1 MRALFLIVIAFMVQL
16 KLNAQLSK
24 VHYVPPVAYSD
35 IGNAIPDQ
43 GHYFY
48 ISTPSTT
55 SVTVVI
61 TPVGSASSTIQVSNS
76 IPYVFTIDPPGAP
89 HSSQVA
95 IGASSTDIVSNTSR
109 VVTDKGY
116 IIEATAEV
124 YVALRIAQ
132 RDQAGALV
140 SKGRAALG
148 TDFRI
153 GAFTNY
159 NATSNYS
166 SFLSVMASE
175 NATLITINDIKDGVD
190 IIDFNE
196 ASLGATSGNLNDII
210 FTLNRGESYT
220 MVTRSDQSADVS
232 AALEVETT
240 QTVNS
245 DGLIGTYVN
254 SDKPVVVSSGSLNGS
269 FGVGGGRDY
278 GFDQIVDYSKVGSEY
293 IFVKGT
299 GSDEWENVLLVAHT
313 DATTITIN
321 GLGISNGIVHGK
333 GVNVSSA
340 SPAIA
345 SPSIDAGD
353 YFLIEGDLYSA
364 DGNMYVQSSA
374 PIFAFQGI
382 GSGGSEANQGLFF
395 VPPLKCSS
403 VGDVDNI
410 PEINN
415 IGETNYTGNLNITS
429 KVGAVITISDDNN
442 ANQSISALNIANT
455 LGPFNVTG
463 NANYVSYTISNL
475 SGNVSIISNN
485 ELYCSYF
492 NQNGS
497 ASSGAFYS
505 GFLSPPEIPLKNDGP
520 GIYGYC
526 APYFNLETGN
536 MDLFTS
542 FEWQYSSGSSYSTIL
557 GSTNQRTITPTLAG
571 SYLIRGFIS
580 CPGEPAE
587 FLDSDPINISVCPP
601 NFTVSENFVVVNES
615 GTITSSVL
623 IGLVRKPDSDV
634 VLSITIVDPSEV
646 SVSSTTLTFT
656 PLNWNNQKL
665 ITIAG
670 VDDTIRDSDINSN
683 IIFSIVDASSDDT
696 FDGLS
701 DQIVQV
707 TNQDDDAEV
716 CIPRDFDD
724 SDFAFIRDAFHTAGS
739 DIFSLTPNSGNKRG
753 MVWFQNK
760 LDLRVSF
767 SLDVDLFLGNND
779 NGADGIAFVIQNIST
794 SEGSTGGGLGYQGIN
809 PSYAIEMDTYH
820 NGSPRDGNSPSDH
833 IAFVN
838 DGTANLAPTS
848 GDLVQVSNLENG
860 QWHNIVINW
869 DPVTTRLDYT
879 FTRTG
884 GGTYSDFKTIDLIG
898 DVLNSNIGYWGFT
911 AATGGAINLQQ
922 VRFDNDSIC
931 VTDEILPPTSTNEV
945 TGVSTQTICA
955 TPSPTL
961 NDLKKTT
968 SRPEGIDP
976 GADFLGVPYNLVWFD
991 ALTGGTFLPATTVLV
1006 DGSSYYVEAGS
1017 LSDPTAASYRQS
1029 LSRLK
1034 VIVDLVY
1041 GSYTLVPPSLNII
1054 EGTTVSTFSL
1064 VLNDKPL
1071 SSVTYDL
1078 VSSDTSHL
1086 IVSTSSITFNTL
1098 NWNISQVGTLTTVDN
1113 LIADGL
1119 QSSNFTIRIND
1130 PFSDDCFFN
1139 PTPLPTYAI
1148 QIADNEVPAYR
1159 LSPVSRNL
1167 QEGNPQTATV
1177 SLVLLVAPLTDV
1189 IIDIASLDTT
1199 EITLSQASLTFTSAN
1214 WNVPQNITLSSVDEV
1229 VVDNSQTVSITAS
1242 INATSD
1248 AAFTSLASQT
1258 VTVINIDNDVPGFT
1272 VSPLLGTLTEG
1283 DSQTAS
1289 LTVVLNKQPLS
1300 NVVVDL
1306 SILPTDEI
1314 TTSVGSLT
1322 FTATNWNT
1330 PRVIT
1335 VSSVDE
1341 FLIDGTTV
1349 STITF
1354 SINSTSDGAFTSLPN
1369 QFVLATNLDNDVAGF
1384 TVSSLGGGALQ
1395 EGSLATVSFT
1405 LVLDAEPDSGFV
1417 ILDIASLDLS
1427 EVVVN
1432 SLTTPRVFTPA
1443 NWNVPQTVTLSS
1455 VDDIILDGTV
1465 ISTINVSVNALSTA
1479 VPFRILATQNIL
1491 VPNLDNEVPGFQ
1503 LSPVVGTLT
1512 EGATPTASFNAVLLV
1527 QPLTDVRLN
1536 LVSNDISE
1544 VSLGGTTFLTF
1555 TAANWNVSQTITLNQ
1570 VDEFLIDGS
1579 QTSSI
1584 TASVDITSNAG
1595 FVGLPSQS
1603 VVVTTLDNDVAGIT
1617 IVVTDNLSSESGDTA
1632 QFTAQLDA
1640 IPTANVTI
1648 DFDTSNASEAVPL
1661 VTQITFT
1668 PANWNIPQTVM
1679 ILGIDDSPPVSDGS
1693 QPVNI
1698 RTFNVSSAD
1707 SNFNTLTDAD
1717 VADVAISNQDN
1728 DAPGIVLSLLYNN
1741 FFASENGMSVIVQ
1754 FELLSFP
1761 LGGEDVV
1768 VPLSLSGDVDEVS
1781 LSATSITIKAVNWD
1795 NPFANQITLTGID
1808 DFLIDGTRAITLITG
1823 DPFSAEA
1830 PHNNLDADDVA
1841 DVMLYNL
1848 DNDSPGLLITLPEIV
1863 SENASSTNFTVV
1875 LVSDVSTPTTI
1886 KLIVNDSSELSVDV
1900 TELIFTSANWN
1911 IPQEVT
1917 VFGVDDPIIDGDI
1930 GSDIYL
1936 RIDPVKS
1943 DPIYASLM
1951 DYVVTVLNLDNDS
1964 DQDGD
1969 GVFDAV
1975 DNCIATAN
1983 LNQEDFD
1990 LDAIGDACDVD
2001 IDGDGVLNSDEIVDS
2016 TDPNDACSFIFQSI
2030 TLPVLEVGDCDADGL
2045 INSIDIDD
2053 DNDGILDVDELFED
2067 LDLDGIPNT
2076 FDLDSDGDGCYDTLE
2091 ASFTD
2096 ADDNGLLGSGILEIN
2111 LVGQVMN
2118 QGGYT
2123 PASDNNSNGI
2133 PEYKEVNQLIRFETE
2148 LQLITFFS
2156 GDRISLSVEV
2166 PIGSEVSYQ
2175 WQINTGT
2182 EELPQWEN
2190 VEGNIMYSGTQS
2202 SQMNIDNATESII
2215 GKQYRVLATNLL
2227 FSCQE
2232 TMISSTKIVLA
2243 DLEIPT
2249 AFSPDGDGFNDT
2261 WEIKGLNFKGAY
2273 ELTVFNR
2280 WENIVF
2286 TTKNYQNDWAGTS
2299 TISSF
2304 ISSSNQVPDG
2314 VYFYWITWADETA
2327 PVSGYVYIKRRK
2339 N

>member
-1 MRALFLIVIAFMVQL
+1 MAIMGSGNGIVGGVFLRTVSVSLDLGAGDVFQRCEL
-16 KLNAQLSK
+16 KLSLGDSGQFDDGLQFSINSSRLLNFDERNWGSMPEFQAGGRFDSDLSGSWTPWSAEGTPRLEITNNSIKLMVLSTNGIREDALLFMDTTAADWVLSSSFTYDCESGFDIEFGNQNGGGGPGSISAFLQIEAYVDGDGPCIDTDYDGLADSDELIIGTDPNFFEDNDGDGIADHFDPDDDNDGILDSVECGFVNGGLINGGFELGTNGCNSISNQSTIDGWLTTASDNLMEVWCDGRVLDRTYNAREGNRFAEINANETAALYQTINTTPGGYMIWSASHLSRSNIPIQTINIK
-24 VHYVPPVAYSD
+24 A
-35 IGNAIPDQ
+35 GNSV
-43 GHYFY
+43 G
-48 ISTPSTT
+48 S
-55 SVTVVI
+55 SVTLDTRTATTTWQDYTGIYLVPGGQ
-61 TPVGSASSTIQVSNS
+61 TST
-76 IPYVFTIDPPGAP
+76 VFLF
-89 HSSQVA
+89 
-95 IGASSTDIVSNTSR
+95 
-109 VVTDKGY
+109 
-116 IIEATAEV
+116 E
-124 YVALRIAQ
+124 
-132 RDQAGALV
+132 
-140 SKGRAALG
+140 
-148 TDFRI
+148 
-153 GAFTNY
+153 
-159 NATSNYS
+159 
-166 SFLSVMASE
+166 
-175 NATLITINDIKDGVD
+175 
-190 IIDFNE
+190 
-196 ASLGATSGNLNDII
+196 ATSGGGFGNLLDRISFDRPASACILDTDGDGIRNSFDLDSDGDGILDAIEGGTLDIDGDG
-210 FTLNRGESYT
+210 TLNFL
-220 MVTRSDQSADVS
+220 DID
-232 AALEVETT
+232 
-240 QTVNS
+240 S
-245 DGLIGTYVN
+245 DGDGLLDSVE
-254 SDKPVVVSSGSLNGS
+254 LNINDEDGD
-269 FGVGGGRDY
+269 G
-278 GFDQIVDYSKVGSEY
+278 IVDYLDPK
-293 IFVKGT
+293 
-299 GSDEWENVLLVAHT
+299 
-313 DATTITIN
+313 
-321 GLGISNGIVHGK
+321 
-333 GVNVSSA
+333 
-340 SPAIA
+340 
-345 SPSIDAGD
+345 
-353 YFLIEGDLYSA
+353 
-364 DGNMYVQSSA
+364 A
-374 PIFAFQGI
+374 PG
-382 GSGGSEANQGLFF
+382 
-395 VPPLKCSS
+395 
-403 VGDVDNI
+403 
-410 PEINN
+410 
-415 IGETNYTGNLNITS
+415 
-429 KVGAVITISDDNN
+429 
-442 ANQSISALNIANT
+442 
-455 LGPFNVTG
+455 
-463 NANYVSYTISNL
+463 
-475 SGNVSIISNN
+475 
-485 ELYCSYF
+485 
-492 NQNGS
+492 
-497 ASSGAFYS
+497 
-505 GFLSPPEIPLKNDGP
+505 
-520 GIYGYC
+520 
-526 APYFNLETGN
+526 
-536 MDLFTS
+536 
-542 FEWQYSSGSSYSTIL
+542 
-557 GSTNQRTITPTLAG
+557 
-571 SYLIRGFIS
+571 
-580 CPGEPAE
+580 
-587 FLDSDPINISVCPP
+587 
-601 NFTVSENFVVVNES
+601 FTVSPTLVVVNES
-615 GTITSSVL
+615 GTVT
-623 IGLVRKPDSDV
+623 K
-634 VLSITIVDPSEV
+634 SITVKLDRAPTSNVIISIAVVDVTEV
-646 SVSSTTLTFT
+646 SISLTTLTFT
-656 PLNWNNQKL
+656 SLNWNTEQTL
-665 ITIAG
+665 VVTG
-670 VDDTIRDSDINSN
+670 VDDSDRDSDIDSN
-683 IIFSIVDASSDDT
+683 LIFSIVDASSDDT

-707 TNQDDDAEV
+707 TNQDDDPEV

-724 SDFAFIRDAFHTAGS
+724 SDFTFILDAIHTSGS
-739 DIFSLTPNSGNKRG
+739 DTFSLTPDLGTKRG

-848 GDLVQVSNLENG
+848 GDLIQVSNLENG
-860 QWHNIVINW
+860 EWHNIVINW
-869 DPVTTRLDYT
+869 NPVTTRLDYT

-911 AATGGAINLQQ
+911 AATGGAKNLQQ

-945 TGVSTQTICA
+945 SGVSTQTICA

-976 GADFLGVPYNLVWFD
+976 GADFSLVPYNLVWFD
-991 ALTGGTFLPATTVLV
+991 ALTGGTFLSTTTVLV
-1006 DGSSYYVEAGS
+1006 DGSTYYVEAGS

-1064 VLNDKPL
+1064 VLNDEPL

-1086 IVSTSSITFNTL
+1086 IVSTSSMTFTTL
-1098 NWNISQVGTLTTVDN
+1098 NWNVSQVGTLTTVDN

-1119 QSSNFTIRIND
+1119 QSSNFTVRIND
-1130 PFSDDCFFN
+1130 PLSDDCFFD
-1139 PTPLPTYAI
+1139 PTTLPTYAI
-1148 QIADNEVPAYR
+1148 RIADDEVPAYR

-1189 IIDIASLDTT
+1189 IIDIASMDTT
-1199 EITLSQASLTFTSAN
+1199 EVTLSQASLTFTAIN

-1229 VVDNSQTVSITAS
+1229 LVDGSQTVSITANIAAAS
-1242 INATSD
+1242 HV
-1248 AAFTSLASQT
+1248 AFTGLAPQT
-1258 VTVINIDNDVPGFT
+1258 VSLVHSDNDVAGFT

-1306 SILPTDEI
+1306 SISPTDEI

-1322 FTATNWNT
+1322 FTTTNWNT
-1330 PRVIT
+1330 PQVIT
-1335 VSSVDE
+1335 VSSVNE
-1341 FLIDGTTV
+1341 FLIDGTIV

-1354 SINSTSDGAFTSLPN
+1354 SINPTSDGEFTSLPN
-1369 QFVLATNLDNDVAGF
+1369 QFVLAANLDNDVAGF

-1432 SLTTPRVFTPA
+1432 PLNTPRVFSPA
-1443 NWNVPQTVTLSS
+1443 NWNVPQIVTLSS

-1465 ISTINVSVNALSTA
+1465 TSTINVSVNAFSTA
-1479 VPFRILATQNIL
+1479 AFSSLALQTVL

-1512 EGATPTASFNAVLLV
+1512 EGATPTASFSAVLLV

-1555 TAANWNVSQTITLNQ
+1555 TAANWNVPQTVILNQ

-1584 TASVDITSNAG
+1584 TASIDITSNAG
-1595 FVGLPSQS
+1595 FIGLPSQS
-1603 VVVTTLDNDVAGIT
+1603 VVVTTFDDDVAGIT

-1668 PANWNIPQTVM
+1668 PANWNIPQTVT
-1679 ILGIDDSPPVSDGS
+1679 ILGIDDSPPLSDGS

-1707 SNFNTLTDAD
+1707 SDFNALTDAD

-1728 DAPGIVLSLLYNN
+1728 DAPGIVLSLLNNN
-1741 FFASENGMSVIVQ
+1741 FFTSENGMSVIVQ

-1781 LSATSITIKAVNWD
+1781 LSATSITIKAINWD
-1795 NPFANQITLTGID
+1795 NPSANQITLTGID
-1808 DFLIDGTRAITLITG
+1808 DFLIDGTRTINLITG
-1823 DPFSAEA
+1823 DPSSAEA

-1841 DVMLYNL
+1841 DVTLYNL

-1863 SENASSTNFTVV
+1863 SENASSTNFMVV
-1875 LVSDVSTPTTI
+1875 LASDVTTPTTI
-1886 KLIVNDSSELSVDV
+1886 KLVVDDPSELSVDV
-1900 TELIFTSANWN
+1900 TELIFTPANWN

-1917 VFGVDDPIIDGDI
+1917 VFGVDDNIIDGDI

-1943 DPIYASLM
+1943 DPIYASLG
-1951 DYVVTVLNLDNDS
+1951 DYVVTVLNLDNDF

-2001 IDGDGVLNSDEIVDS
+2001 IDGDGVLNSKELVDS

-2030 TLPVLEVGDCDADGL
+2030 TLPVLGTGDCDADGL
-2045 INSIDIDD
+2045 INRIDVDD

-2076 FDLDSDGDGCYDTLE
+2076 FDLDSDGDGCFDTLE

-2096 ADDNGLLGSGILEIN
+2096 VDDNGLLGLGILDIN

-2123 PASDNNSNGI
+2123 PASDNNANGI
-2133 PEYKEVNQLIRFETE
+2133 PEYKEVNEVIRFETE
-2148 LQLITFFS
+2148 LQLITFFD
-2156 GDRISLSVEV
+2156 GNRMSLSVEL
-2166 PIGSEVSYQ
+2166 PFGSEVSYR

-2202 SQMNIDNATESII
+2202 SQMYIDNATESII
-2215 GKQYRVLATNLL
+2215 GKQYRILATNLL

-2232 TMISSTKIVLA
+2232 TMVSTTKIVLA

-2249 AFSPDGDGFNDT
+2249 AFSPDGDGVNDT
-2261 WEIKGLNFKGAY
+2261 WEIQGLNFKGSY
-2273 ELTVFNR
+2273 ELTIFNR

-2286 TTKNYQNDWAGTS
+2286 TTNDYQNDWAGTS

-2304 ISSSNQVPDG
+2304 MSTSNQVPDG
-2314 VYFYWITWADETA
+2314 VYFYWITWADGT
-2327 PVSGYVYIKRRK
+2327 PPISGYIYIKR
-2339 N
+2339 

>member
-1 MRALFLIVIAFMVQL
+1 MA
-16 KLNAQLSK
+16 
-24 VHYVPPVAYSD
+24 
-35 IGNAIPDQ
+35 
-43 GHYFY
+43 
-48 ISTPSTT
+48 
-55 SVTVVI
+55 SV
-61 TPVGSASSTIQVSNS
+61 S
-76 IPYVFTIDPPGAP
+76 
-89 HSSQVA
+89 
-95 IGASSTDIVSNTSR
+95 
-109 VVTDKGY
+109 
-116 IIEATAEV
+116 
-124 YVALRIAQ
+124 
-132 RDQAGALV
+132 QAGALV
-140 SKGRAALG
+140 SKGGAALG

-159 NATSNYS
+159 NPQANYS
-166 SFLSVMASE
+166 TFLTVMATE
-175 NATLITINDIKDGVD
+175 NTTLVTINNISEDID
-190 IIDFNE
+190 ILDFNE

-299 GSDEWENVLLVAHT
+299 GSDAWENVLLVAHT

-415 IGETNYTGNLNITS
+415 IGETNYTGNLNIIS
-429 KVGAVITISDDNN
+429 KVGAVITISDNNN

-505 GFLSPPEIPLKNDGP
+505 GFSSPPEIPLKNDGP

-724 SDFAFIRDAFHTAGS
+724 SDFTFIRDAFHTAGS

-968 SRPEGIDP
+968 SRPEGVDP

-1214 WNVPQNITLSSVDEV
+1214 WNVPQNITISSVDEV
-1229 VVDNSQTVSITAS
+1229 LVDGSQTVSITANIGAAS
-1242 INATSD
+1242 HV
-1248 AAFTSLASQT
+1248 AFTGLA
-1258 VTVINIDNDVPGFT
+1258 
-1272 VSPLLGTLTEG
+1272 
-1283 DSQTAS
+1283 
-1289 LTVVLNKQPLS
+1289 
-1300 NVVVDL
+1300 
-1306 SILPTDEI
+1306 
-1314 TTSVGSLT
+1314 
-1322 FTATNWNT
+1322 
-1330 PRVIT
+1330 
-1335 VSSVDE
+1335 
-1341 FLIDGTTV
+1341 
-1349 STITF
+1349 
-1354 SINSTSDGAFTSLPN
+1354 
-1369 QFVLATNLDNDVAGF
+1369 
-1384 TVSSLGGGALQ
+1384 
-1395 EGSLATVSFT
+1395 
-1405 LVLDAEPDSGFV
+1405 
-1417 ILDIASLDLS
+1417 
-1427 EVVVN
+1427 
-1432 SLTTPRVFTPA
+1432 PA
-1443 NWNVPQTVTLSS
+1443 NS
-1455 VDDIILDGTV
+1455 
-1465 ISTINVSVNALSTA
+1465 
-1479 VPFRILATQNIL
+1479 
-1491 VPNLDNEVPGFQ
+1491 
-1503 LSPVVGTLT
+1503 
-1512 EGATPTASFNAVLLV
+1512 
-1527 QPLTDVRLN
+1527 
-1536 LVSNDISE
+1536 
-1544 VSLGGTTFLTF
+1544 
-1555 TAANWNVSQTITLNQ
+1555 
-1570 VDEFLIDGS
+1570 
-1579 QTSSI
+1579 
-1584 TASVDITSNAG
+1584 
-1595 FVGLPSQS
+1595 
-1603 VVVTTLDNDVAGIT
+1603 
-1617 IVVTDNLSSESGDTA
+1617 
-1632 QFTAQLDA
+1632 
-1640 IPTANVTI
+1640 
-1648 DFDTSNASEAVPL
+1648 
-1661 VTQITFT
+1661 
-1668 PANWNIPQTVM
+1668 
-1679 ILGIDDSPPVSDGS
+1679 
-1693 QPVNI
+1693 
-1698 RTFNVSSAD
+1698 
-1707 SNFNTLTDAD
+1707 
-1717 VADVAISNQDN
+1717 
-1728 DAPGIVLSLLYNN
+1728 Y
-1741 FFASENGMSVIVQ
+1741 
-1754 FELLSFP
+1754 
-1761 LGGEDVV
+1761 
-1768 VPLSLSGDVDEVS
+1768 
-1781 LSATSITIKAVNWD
+1781 
-1795 NPFANQITLTGID
+1795 
-1808 DFLIDGTRAITLITG
+1808 
-1823 DPFSAEA
+1823 
-1830 PHNNLDADDVA
+1830 
-1841 DVMLYNL
+1841 
-1848 DNDSPGLLITLPEIV
+1848 
-1863 SENASSTNFTVV
+1863 
-1875 LVSDVSTPTTI
+1875 
-1886 KLIVNDSSELSVDV
+1886 
-1900 TELIFTSANWN
+1900 
-1911 IPQEVT
+1911 
-1917 VFGVDDPIIDGDI
+1917 
-1930 GSDIYL
+1930 
-1936 RIDPVKS
+1936 
-1943 DPIYASLM
+1943 
-1951 DYVVTVLNLDNDS
+1951 
-1964 DQDGD
+1964 
-1969 GVFDAV
+1969 
-1975 DNCIATAN
+1975 
-1983 LNQEDFD
+1983 
-1990 LDAIGDACDVD
+1990 
-2001 IDGDGVLNSDEIVDS
+2001 
-2016 TDPNDACSFIFQSI
+2016 ACSF
-2030 TLPVLEVGDCDADGL
+2030 
-2045 INSIDIDD
+2045 
-2053 DNDGILDVDELFED
+2053 
-2067 LDLDGIPNT
+2067 
-2076 FDLDSDGDGCYDTLE
+2076 
-2091 ASFTD
+2091 
-2096 ADDNGLLGSGILEIN
+2096 
-2111 LVGQVMN
+2111 
-2118 QGGYT
+2118 
-2123 PASDNNSNGI
+2123 
-2133 PEYKEVNQLIRFETE
+2133 
-2148 LQLITFFS
+2148 
-2156 GDRISLSVEV
+2156 
-2166 PIGSEVSYQ
+2166 
-2175 WQINTGT
+2175 
-2182 EELPQWEN
+2182 
-2190 VEGNIMYSGTQS
+2190 
-2202 SQMNIDNATESII
+2202 
-2215 GKQYRVLATNLL
+2215 
-2227 FSCQE
+2227 
-2232 TMISSTKIVLA
+2232 
-2243 DLEIPT
+2243 
-2249 AFSPDGDGFNDT
+2249 
-2261 WEIKGLNFKGAY
+2261 
-2273 ELTVFNR
+2273 
-2280 WENIVF
+2280 
-2286 TTKNYQNDWAGTS
+2286 
-2299 TISSF
+2299 
-2304 ISSSNQVPDG
+2304 
-2314 VYFYWITWADETA
+2314 
-2327 PVSGYVYIKRRK
+2327 
-2339 N
+2339 